1 MIVNNLRTDG
11 RQVCFGVRVFFRVTL
26 PGVKPHQKFDARR
39 LGLLQAPPCPVP
51 RICVGGL
58 LWLWPPAHQFT
69 RRGWPSIETARQ
81 AHRMNSTGRPLL
93 PSRLAVKKE
102 TAAKLLECS
111 IDTVDRLIA
120 RGHLP
125 SVRLGSGR
133 AIRIPLPALEEFIQN
148 QTTTIAKGT
157 QDK

>member
-1 MIVNNLRTDG
+1 M
-11 RQVCFGVRVFFRVTL
+11 
-26 PGVKPHQKFDARR
+26 KS
-39 LGLLQAPPCPVP
+39 LGQ
-51 RICVGGL
+51 
-58 LWLWPPAHQFT
+58 
-69 RRGWPSIETARQ
+69 
-81 AHRMNSTGRPLL
+81 PLL
-93 PSRLAVKKE
+93 PSRLAVKKA

-148 QTTTIAKGT
+148 QTTTMAKGT